1 MKRRFHSFAVL
12 GAVLCTHQAALA
24 DSPQPAD
31 TPQLAALDQLPPPVR
46 AMIDAAIATG
56 DPKKVA
62 TVIELAKATN
72 PDAITEIDQ
81 INSEYTSL
89 RSNLAA
95 AKERAKKDAI
105 RSAGLLEFWSGK
117 GEVGAF
123 RATGNSSYVGVTA
136 GVDLIRTGIDW
147 NHKFRAHLNYQRTN
161 GVTSR
166 EQYLLAYEPNYSLS
180 DRVYLY
186 GLTQYERD
194 RFQGYS
200 SRYSFSGGAGY
211 RILDQEGAFLSV
223 NAGPAFRNTELLAGE
238 TDSELAALAAVDLD
252 FKLTERLK
260 LTEDASVY
268 YQAGNS
274 TYISSTGLEAG
285 LGSGLAARLSYKVE
299 HDSHPAINAVKTDT
313 HSRFTLIYGF

>member
-1 MKRRFHSFAVL
+1 MHS
-12 GAVLCTHQAALA
+12 AALA
-24 DSPQPAD
+24 E
-31 TPQLAALDQLPPPVR
+31 LPPPVR

-56 DPKKVA
+56 DANKVA
-62 TVIELAKATN
+62 TVIEIAKATN
-72 PDAITEIDQ
+72 PDAVAEIEQ
-81 INSEYTSL
+81 MNGEYAAL
-89 RSNLAA
+89 RSELAA
-95 AKERAKKDAI
+95 AEERAKKDAI
-105 RSAGLLEFWSGK
+105 RSAGLLDFWSGK

-123 RATGNSSYVGVTA
+123 RATGNSSYSGVTA
-136 GVDLIRTGIDW
+136 GLDLKRTGIDW
-147 NHKFRAHLNYQRTN
+147 RHKFRAQLNYQRTN

-194 RFQGYS
+194 RFQGFS

-211 RILDQEGAFLSV
+211 QILDREGAYLSV
-223 NAGPAFRNTELLAGE
+223 NAGPAFRRTTFLDGE

-252 FKLTERLK
+252 FQLTEQIK

-285 LGSGLAARLSYKVE
+285 LGSGLAARLSYKIE
-299 HDSHPAINAVKTDT
+299 HDSNPPINAVKTDT

>member
-1 MKRRFHSFAVL
+1 MKLRACIAAAV
-12 GAVLCTHQAALA
+12 GALLCMPSAAVA
-24 DSPQPAD
+24 E
-31 TPQLAALDQLPPPVR
+31 LPPPVR

-56 DPKKVA
+56 DAKKVA
-62 TVIELAKATN
+62 TVIELAKTTN
-72 PDAITEIDQ
+72 PSEVAEIDQ
-81 INSEYTSL
+81 INGEYTAL
-89 RSNLAA
+89 RAELTAA
-95 AKERAKKDAI
+95 EERAKKDAI
-105 RSAGLLEFWSGK
+105 RSAGLLEIWSGK

-123 RATGNSSYVGVTA
+123 RATGNSSYAGVTA
-136 GVDLIRTGIDW
+136 GVDLKRTGIDW
-147 NHKFRAHLNYQRTN
+147 RHKFRAQLNYQRTN

-211 RILDQEGAFLSV
+211 RILDQKGAYLSV

-238 TDSELAALAAVDLD
+238 AESELAALAALDLD
-252 FKLTERLK
+252 YQLTDRLK
-260 LTEDASVY
+260 VTEDASVY

-285 LGSGLAARLSYKVE
+285 LGSGLAARLSYKLE
-299 HDSHPAINAVKTDT
+299 HDSHPAINAVRTDT